1 MITSSVG
8 MDIMAEIMGLV
19 MVLVTTMILVM
30 ITTLLV
36 AMEWVMAM
44 GITVVIT
51 TSGINMALNTRVY
64 PNFNDDLKIFQFNW
78 FHIFYRFVL

>member
-64 PNFNDDLKIFQFNW
+64 PNFNDNFEILEFL
-78 FHIFYRFVL
+78 FY